1 MIFVNKLES
10 VMSDTSDLKG
20 LEDYVSLQAALDVAE
35 KAIYGCIQ
43 PNFQNLCDRTFGLFT
58 TVDGCDNIVLEACFQ
73 KTNPLYGILRS
84 GPLTC
89 RVVLSAVYG
98 SPPSIFKSTS
108 EICEASA
115 SWSFV
120 VAQFFGTIEI
130 VPDKELLFLLNRQ
143 IEQFEDSYESDWR
156 LRDTTEC
163 YREQL
168 LEAVFGL
175 HLKCERAY
183 TQYKND
189 PKCPVDQTVMIGWK
203 HILNRRYDAL
213 DCWMNH

>member
-1 MIFVNKLES
+1 MP
-10 VMSDTSDLKG
+10 DTPNSKG
-20 LEDYVSLQAALDVAE
+20 LDEYVSLQTALDVAE

-43 PNFQNLCDRTFGLFT
+43 PNVPALCDRVFGLFS
-58 TVDGCDNIVLEACFQ
+58 TVDSYDDIVLEACFQ
-73 KTNPLYGILRS
+73 RTNPLYGVLRT

-98 SPPSIFKSTS
+98 SPPSIFEPNPKIS
-108 EICEASA
+108 EESA

-130 VPDKELLFLLNRQ
+130 VPDKDLLFLLDRQ
-143 IEQFEDSYESDWR
+143 IAQFEKNYNSDWR
-156 LRDTTEC
+156 LRDVTEC
-163 YREQL
+163 YKEKL
-168 LEAVFGL
+168 LKAVFGL

-183 TQYKND
+183 AQYKKVR
-189 PKCPVDQTVMIGWK
+189 KCPVDQTVMTGWD

>member
-1 MIFVNKLES
+1 
-10 VMSDTSDLKG
+10 MSDVINLKR
-20 LEDYVSLQAALDVAE
+20 LDDYVSLQAALDVAE

-43 PNFQNLCDRTFGLFT
+43 PNVQTLCDRTFGLFT
-58 TVDGCDNIVLEACFQ
+58 TVEGCDNIVLEACFQ
-73 KTNPLYGILRS
+73 KTNLLYGILRTA
-84 GPLTC
+84 PFTC

-98 SPPSIFKSTS
+98 SPPSIFKSKS
-108 EICEASA
+108 GLAEASA

-130 VPDKELLFLLNRQ
+130 VPDKDLLLLLNRQ
-143 IEQFEDSYESDWR
+143 IDQFEGSCESNWR

-175 HLKCERAY
+175 HLKCERANV
-183 TQYKND
+183 QYKND
-189 PKCPVDQTVMIGWK
+189 LRSPVDQTVMIGWK
-203 HILNRRYDAL
+203 HILNRQYDAL